1 MIRTPPLLAL
11 VLALATGGAA
21 ADDGSAGYLP
31 SKIVMLQPDW
41 LIGQR
46 VDVQPLAETI
56 RAVQAAASSYRA
68 EGKPDEWVNTCSIF
82 LVLRPQAHLRTWSVC
97 NDKDAP
103 ELDTLIASS
112 IPADS
117 VADVREGSVI
127 LQLAAQGAPEGPQ
140 VGTLPLAW
148 QRALHGRDDAPL
160 EAEQLVNQI
169 WPM

>member
-1 MIRTPPLLAL
+1 MHRTLPLLSVL
-11 VLALATGGAA
+11 LALATASAA
-21 ADDGSAGYLP
+21 ADDGAAGYRP

-46 VDVQPLAETI
+46 VEVQPLAETI
-56 RAVQAAASSYRA
+56 RAVQAAASFYRV

-97 NDKDAP
+97 NDEDAP
-103 ELDTLIASS
+103 DLDTLIASAL
-112 IPADS
+112 PTDS

-127 LQLAAQGAPEGPQ
+127 LQLSAQGAPAGPQ

-148 QRALHGRDDAPL
+148 QRALQGRSDAPL

>member
-1 MIRTPPLLAL
+1 MPRFLPLLA
-11 VLALATGGAA
+11 VLALATGVAA
-21 ADDGSAGYLP
+21 ADDGAGGYRP

-56 RAVQAAASSYRA
+56 RAVQAAASSYRV
-68 EGKPDEWVNTCSIF
+68 EGRPEEWVNTCSIF
-82 LVLRPQAHLRTWSVC
+82 VVLRPQSHLRTWSVC
-97 NDKDAP
+97 SDEDAP

-112 IPADS
+112 LPADS
-117 VADVREGSVI
+117 VATVREGNVI
-127 LQLAAQGAPEGPQ
+127 LQLSAQGAPDGPQ

-148 QRALHGRDDAPL
+148 QRALKNGGDAPL

>member
-1 MIRTPPLLAL
+1 MRRLLPTLVFSTAL
-11 VLALATGGAA
+11 VAGIAVAG
-21 ADDGSAGYLP
+21 DGDGYRP

-56 RAVQAAASSYRA
+56 RAVQTVASSYRV
-68 EGKPDEWVNTCSIF
+68 EGKPEEWVNTCSIF
-82 LVLRPQAHLRTWSVC
+82 LALRPQAHVRTWSVC
-97 NDKDAP
+97 SDEDAP

-112 IPADS
+112 LPAAS
-117 VADVREGSVI
+117 VAAVREGNVI
-127 LQLAAQGAPEGPQ
+127 LQLSAQNAPAGAQ

-148 QRALHGRDDAPL
+148 QHALQGHGDAPL
-160 EAEQLVNQI
+160 EAERLVNQI